1 MHKYTLQQRQQQIEE
16 KFAQNMK
23 SFHVL
28 ALFKK
33 TNYEEV
39 NLSLEDLIKVFTV
52 IVMLYRTRGCWMSCS
67 RIAVFLLRTCSVL
80 TPREILH
87 HCLRYTHTYNATSR
101 SHTGGWT
108 LLLMQACADKNVH
121 TVTQTFF
128 LFFIILS
135 YVFICGFPSPE
146 KII

>member
-23 SFHVL
+23 SFYVL
-28 ALFKK
+28 ALFQK

-39 NLSLEDLIKVFTV
+39 NISLEDLIKVFTV
-52 IVMLYRTRGCWMSCS
+52 QYRYFASTCIQKHTHSDTN
-67 RIAVFLLRTCSVL
+67 FL
-80 TPREILH
+80 I
-87 HCLRYTHTYNATSR
+87 
-101 SHTGGWT
+101 
-108 LLLMQACADKNVH
+108 
-121 TVTQTFF
+121 
-128 LFFIILS
+128 FFIILS